1 MPLKKTYHNRVASIL
16 FASLVVSLIVSSAC
30 SRQDPI
36 SKLVIFAAA
45 GGKPAI
51 DEICHKFTQ
60 QYQIKIETN
69 YGGGGEILSKMI
81 LAKRGDLYVAPEQ
94 RFMEAAQKKKAVDPA
109 TIQTIAYLVPVIAVK
124 KANPKEIRSLHDL
137 ANEGIRLA
145 ITRPETTLLGKYAP
159 EIFRKA
165 GLEEAIMKNVVT
177 YASDPSSLLTIL
189 IMGQVDAG
197 IIWHFYGTVAS
208 DQIEIISIVPR
219 QLTGIGEMQI
229 AVSAYSKKSELA
241 RQFVAFVTSAEGKTV
256 FKKYGYVV
264 EIEEA
269 DTWRK

>member
-1 MPLKKTYHNRVASIL
+1 M
-16 FASLVVSLIVSSAC
+16 SSAC
-30 SRQDPI
+30 SRQKPI

-45 GGKPAI
+45 SGKPAI
-51 DEICHKFTQ
+51 DQICHKFTQ
-60 QYQIKIETN
+60 QYHIHIETN

-81 LAKRGDLYVAPEQ
+81 LSKRGDLYVAPEQ
-94 RFMEAAQKKKAVDPA
+94 RFMKAAQAKKAVDPT

-124 KANPKEIRSLHDL
+124 KDNPKGIHSLYDL
-137 ANEGIRLA
+137 TNQGTRLA

-159 EIFRKA
+159 EIFHKA

-177 YASDPSSLLTIL
+177 YASDPNSLLTML

-208 DQIEIISIVPR
+208 DQIEIISIAPQ

-229 AVSAYSKKSELA
+229 AVSAYSKKSERA
-241 RQFVAFVTSAEGKTV
+241 QQFVAFATSAEGKTV
-256 FKKYGYVV
+256 FKKNGYV
-264 EIEEA
+264 IETEEV
-269 DTWRK
+269 DRWRK